1 VDVFFAYQEWPYA
14 QTFRIS
20 RSASANSQLFVVYVR
35 EGDLVGRGEC
45 GLLPQ
50 YSQTEADVA
59 DALVAAGQMMA
70 DGATRSDI
78 ARKVAN
84 TSARNALDC
93 ALWDLECKRSGRS
106 IWQLTGLPRP
116 ASIAVDLTIG
126 LNSSAKM
133 CADAI
138 QACAAGFRILKIKAG
153 QDEVLE
159 RVEAIAAACPN
170 ATLIIDANE
179 AWTIDTLNRLAGP
192 LQQLG
197 VDLIEQPLHHHA
209 DEPLI
214 GYTGAI
220 PLCADESCSS
230 IADLDRLSR
239 LYQAINI
246 KLDKVGGLTPG
257 LELHAAARQRGMQVM
272 LGCSGPTS
280 LGAAPAFVL
289 GSLCDFVDLDGPA
302 LLLDDRAHAMR
313 YRAGHLECFTNELWG
328 G

>member
-1 VDVFFAYQEWPYA
+1 MEILFAYQEWPYT

-20 RSASANSQLFVVYVR
+20 RSETFNSELFVVYVR
-35 EGDLVGRGEC
+35 DGEWVGRGEC

-50 YSQTEADVA
+50 YGQTAADVA
-59 DALVAAGQMMA
+59 QALVAAGHMMA
-70 DGATRSDI
+70 DGASRSDI
-78 ARKVAN
+78 AQHVSN

-93 ALWDLECKRSGRS
+93 ALWDLECKRSGCN
-106 IWQLTGLPRP
+106 IWQLTGLARP
-116 ASIAVDLTIG
+116 DSIEVDLTIG
-126 LNSSAKM
+126 INSIAKM
-133 CADAI
+133 RADAI
-138 QACAAGFRILKIKAG
+138 KASADGFRILKIKAS
-153 QDEVLE
+153 QDQVLE
-159 RVEAIAAACPN
+159 CVEAIAGACPN
-170 ATLIIDANE
+170 AALIVDANE
-179 AWTIDTLNRLAGP
+179 AWSIDTLNRLAGP

-197 VDLIEQPLHHHA
+197 VALIEQPLHHKA
-209 DEPLI
+209 DEPLT

-230 IADLDRLSR
+230 IADLERLSR

-257 LELHAAARQRGMQVM
+257 LELHAAARERSMKVM

-302 LLLDDRAHAMR
+302 LLIDDRAHAMR
-313 YRAGHLECFTNELWG
+313 YNAGRLECFTDELWG